1 MKLRVVAII
10 LLLSLLLFFGFKKV
24 SPNKNKEQSTNI
36 EQLSIIKY
44 IPENNKLLF
53 ISNLD
58 SFNIVNN
65 NEKDKNPTNKDNFI
79 LIKDSI
85 LDYLGIDLGN
95 NKLEDIYNNELII
108 STFENNKK
116 LKDDILIVFKIK
128 PEKTIDDLLNLP
140 NKIDQIDEII
150 SINRENKINFLN
162 YIYRTD
168 DNYIIASSDKK
179 LIKNSI
185 NSSNDFK
192 EKKFQYEGELL
203 GLKNQKNILFTKKFR
218 DSIFFNKEILNEG
231 NEDVVATIFD
241 LKNNNLILKSFL
253 LNNKK
258 NIDILTYDKLI
269 NKENRNAENSEV
281 SIFSDIKNFDKY
293 LKPLI
298 NDFELSFFEEFNKNV
313 NQDILIL
320 NSKKDWLITFEKN
333 TEDEFNLSAFKKLK
347 DFNKYTL
354 KQNEDIYSIYSK
366 DILEEKDNV
375 IKQLTY
381 ENIYS
386 IESGGL
392 QIISNYLI
400 DDKKLETIS
409 KKFFNLKSNKDK
421 SAFLY
426 AKVYIKDETSNKIDF
441 GQQRSGVLYNQKWNE
456 LLGTAKEGKIISKF
470 LNADLLMQEN
480 ATSIAIQKVNSPK
493 ILHIASHS
501 YFIPN
506 EEEKNPLLRSGIV
519 LAGANNSNL
528 NNSDDGYL
536 TALEIT
542 RLNWEGTELVVISGC
557 ESGKGESQSG
567 EGVFGLKR
575 SISVAGASSSLLSL
589 WKVDDA
595 GTARFMESFY
605 KKLIKGQ
612 SKADALKNTQT
623 EFLNHPIPGLR
634 HPYYWAAFQLSGDWK
649 SLNK

>member
-24 SPNKNKEQSTNI
+24 STNKKKEQSTNI
-36 EQLSIIKY
+36 EQINILKY
-44 IPENNKLLF
+44 APENNKLLF

-65 NEKDKNPTNKDNFI
+65 NEKDKNPTNKDNFF

-95 NKLEDIYNNELII
+95 NKLEDIYHNELII

-116 LKDDILIVFKIK
+116 LEDDILIVFKIK

-140 NKIDQIDEII
+140 NKIDQINEII
-150 SINRENKINFLN
+150 TINREKKINFLK

-192 EKKFQYEGELL
+192 EKKFQYEGELF
-203 GLKNQKNILFTKKFR
+203 GLKNQKNILFTKKFGE
-218 DSIFFNKEILNEG
+218 SIFFDKEIFTESKE
-231 NEDVVATIFD
+231 EDVIATTFD
-241 LKNNNLILKSFL
+241 LKNKHLILKSYL

-269 NKENRNAENSEV
+269 NKDNTYKDNPEI
-281 SIFSDIKNFDKY
+281 SIFSDTKNFDKY

-298 NDFELSFFEEFNKNV
+298 NDFELNFFEEFNQNE
-313 NQDILIL
+313 NQNILIL
-320 NSKKDWLITFEKN
+320 NSNKDWLITFEKN
-333 TEDEFNLSAFKKLK
+333 NEDQFDLSALKKLK

-366 DILEEKDNV
+366 DILEEKDDV

-381 ENIYS
+381 KNIYS

-400 DDKKLETIS
+400 DGKKLEKIS
-409 KKFFNLKSNKDK
+409 KKFFNLKIHKDK

-426 AKVYIKDETSNKIDF
+426 SKVDIKNGNSDKIGYFSNLQDLNFLIRNILKI
-441 GQQRSGVLYNQKWNE
+441 S
-456 LLGTAKEGKIISKF
+456 
-470 LNADLLMQEN
+470 
-480 ATSIAIQKVNSPK
+480 
-493 ILHIASHS
+493 
-501 YFIPN
+501 N
-506 EEEKNPLLRSGIV
+506 EESLEIIRQTIPEKNPIL
-519 LAGANNSNL
+519 
-528 NNSDDGYL
+528 Y
-536 TALEIT
+536 
-542 RLNWEGTELVVISGC
+542 TETI
-557 ESGKGESQSG
+557 
-567 EGVFGLKR
+567 LK
-575 SISVAGASSSLLSL
+575 IL
-589 WKVDDA
+589 
-595 GTARFMESFY
+595 
-605 KKLIKGQ
+605 
-612 SKADALKNTQT
+612 
-623 EFLNHPIPGLR
+623 
-634 HPYYWAAFQLSGDWK
+634 
-649 SLNK
+649 